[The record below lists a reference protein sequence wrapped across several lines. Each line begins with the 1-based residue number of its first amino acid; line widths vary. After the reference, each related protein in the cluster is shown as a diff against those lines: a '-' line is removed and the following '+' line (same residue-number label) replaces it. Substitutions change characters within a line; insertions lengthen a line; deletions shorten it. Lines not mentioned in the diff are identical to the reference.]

1 VNPASNPWPVVELRQ
16 YTLHPGRR
24 DDLVELFEREFVETQ
39 EACGM
44 RLFGQFRDLD
54 DTDRFV
60 WLRGF
65 AGMDARAAA
74 LGAFYGGPVWKA
86 HRDAANATMIDSD
99 DVLLLRLANGSSF
112 PATLPSPVLHVTVSH
127 SCLLTVDGS
136 QATGRQP
143 STILTLLET
152 EPSENTYPALPVR
165 TGEHLFVAL
174 GAAPAAV
181 ASPLQ
186 RLRLEPTRRSA
197 MYFSPA

>member
-1 VNPASNPWPVVELRQ
+1 MSEVFELRQ

-24 DDLVELFEREFVETQ
+24 DTLIELFEREFIEPQ
-39 EACGM
+39 EAAGM
-44 RLFGQFRDLD
+44 RLVGTFRDLD
-54 DTDRFV
+54 DADRFV
-60 WLRGF
+60 WIRGF
-65 AGMDARAAA
+65 PDMERRREA
-74 LGAFYGGPVWKA
+74 LTRFYGGPVWKQ

-99 DVLLLRLANGSSF
+99 DVLLLRLANGASF
-112 PATLPSPVLHVTVSH
+112 PTRLPAPVLHVTVSH
-127 SCLLTVDGS
+127 SCPLPVDGS
-136 QATGRQP
+136 QATGHRQP